1 MTLIAKVFPEMA
13 ASKNMVR
20 KISKKL
26 CFRGPLDRQ
35 QGKWVQTL
43 FQSEWQHFYNIY

>member
-1 MTLIAKVFPEMA
+1 MTLVANVFLEIPGL
-13 ASKNMVR
+13 KNMLR
-20 KISKKL
+20 EMSKKP

-43 FQSEWQHFYNIY
+43 LQSEWHQLYNIY